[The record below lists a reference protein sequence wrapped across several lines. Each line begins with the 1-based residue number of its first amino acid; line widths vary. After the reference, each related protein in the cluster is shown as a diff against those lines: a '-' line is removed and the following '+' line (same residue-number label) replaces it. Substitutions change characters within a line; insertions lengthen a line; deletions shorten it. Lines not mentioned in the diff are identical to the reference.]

1 MKIIK
6 LDGNIYTADRL
17 YDALDR
23 LFYFLAEHLPRFFL
37 EKVYLDEQELQ
48 LPKYITQRHY
58 DSIDEETRKL
68 MDELNQ
74 QLA

>member
-6 LDGNIYTADRL
+6 LDGNNYTADRL
-17 YDALDR
+17 YDALDS
-23 LFYFLAEHLPRFFL
+23 LFYFLSEHLPKLFL
-37 EKVYLDEQELQ
+37 VTVYLDEQKLQ
-48 LPKYITQRHY
+48 LPRYITQKHY
-58 DSIDEETRKL
+58 DSIDADTKKL